1 MNRKHNAL
9 VALVALLLLTAL
21 LLLVGCTEPAAA
33 TGEDWN
39 GPRFIAER
47 QDSNIFDSIQII
59 TDTETGVQ
67 YLWVKAGYGGGL
79 TVLQPATEE
88 AKQ

>member
-9 VALVALLLLTAL
+9 VALVALLLLTAIL
-21 LLLVGCTEPAAA
+21 FLVGCSSPAAA
-33 TGEDWN
+33 TGETWN
-39 GPRFIAER
+39 TPRFIVKS
-47 QDSNIFDSIQII
+47 QDSNTFDNIQII

-67 YLWVKAGYGGGL
+67 YLWVKAGYGAGL

-88 AKQ
+88 AEQ